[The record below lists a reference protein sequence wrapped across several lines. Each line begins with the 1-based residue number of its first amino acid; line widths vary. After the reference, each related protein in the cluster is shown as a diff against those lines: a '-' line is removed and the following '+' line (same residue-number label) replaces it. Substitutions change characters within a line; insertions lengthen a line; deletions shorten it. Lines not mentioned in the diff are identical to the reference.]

1 MNLHNIETVLT
12 AVITFSSHILEVCG
26 ALIILYAGLK
36 AFLCFVQSGRD
47 GREIRLLFARF
58 LVFGL
63 EFKLGAEILRT
74 VVVRTLQEILVLA
87 AIIALR
93 FILNLILH
101 WEIHQEKRDE
111 ADELWHK
118 VTTHGR
124 KQH

>member
-93 FILNLILH
+93 FI
-101 WEIHQEKRDE
+101 
-111 ADELWHK
+111 
-118 VTTHGR
+118 
-124 KQH
+124 